1 MPSIR
6 LSRLSY
12 VSFRTSAGCGRVIR
26 SGSEVCLEWADMML
40 LPAIK
45 YLNRFLY
52 HQTDATRL
60 GMRR

>member
-1 MPSIR
+1 
-6 LSRLSY
+6 
-12 VSFRTSAGCGRVIR
+12 VIR